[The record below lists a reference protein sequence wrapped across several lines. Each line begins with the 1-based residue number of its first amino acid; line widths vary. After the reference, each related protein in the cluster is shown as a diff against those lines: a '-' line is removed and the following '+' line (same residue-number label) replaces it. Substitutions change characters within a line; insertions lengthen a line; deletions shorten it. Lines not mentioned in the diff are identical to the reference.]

1 MKRYLTYIIPIVVV
15 TVMIGAYYG
24 IPAWYHRYLTQQQP
38 DILTWF
44 VSSASWSTLSGSS
57 IHNTATSDYQAMVS
71 KELSKLTKQT
81 RILLDL
87 YNEDQEPKYLF
98 DLVTSLTDD
107 GAYYT
112 AIYLYQILL
121 QEFPQQATYPSY
133 LKLLLNRGEYTPQ
146 FLTEY
151 QTTINALVAS
161 GMITTQDALFF
172 TSFRT
177 LISGDVDTFYQT
189 VHQLS
194 GDYAPIASDLL
205 ANLTTYSAYKQAPQQ
220 YLWWLFASTLLRH
233 GYYAPA
239 IHLAQQ
245 SLKLNP
251 DYTLGLQI
259 MAYGRLMTHD
269 WDNSK
274 LYLKQLMT
282 LDPVHLITYQRL
294 YGVASYRDGEY
305 RDAVQYLI
313 QVQDKIP
320 NIELLRYIGL
330 SYREL
335 QDFNH
340 LATTYRTILD
350 DEKIDSIDYF
360 EFFDS
365 YRRSVS
371 YTSGMI
377 MSDLVNPLDQYDNVL
392 LADYIV
398 SCTTTIVGR
407 ESYVCDYGRALQSL
421 FTANLDQAMEQM
433 VVIARDHPY
442 DFVYGMIGDLYAI
455 KDQAPTAQVYY
466 RKAIESSYN
475 GWYQRY
481 LSNKIK
487 SLTVDGSETN

>member
-1 MKRYLTYIIPIVVV
+1 MKRYLTYIILVLV
-15 TVMIGAYYG
+15 TAVIIGAYYG
-24 IPAWYHRYLTQQQP
+24 FPVAYDRYITQQQP
-38 DILTWF
+38 DMLTGFVDSSWS
-44 VSSASWSTLSGSS
+44 VSSGNS
-57 IHNTATSDYQAMVS
+57 IHDTKTDEYQSLVAT
-71 KELSKLTKQT
+71 ELPKLTKQT
-81 RILLDL
+81 SALLDL
-87 YNEDQEPKYLF
+87 YNEDKDPKYLF
-98 DLVTSLTDD
+98 DLVASLTDD

-121 QEFPQQATYPSY
+121 KEYPIQAKYPDY

-151 QTTINALVAS
+151 QTTIDTLVAS
-161 GMITTQDALFF
+161 GLITNQDGLFF

-177 LISGDVDTFYQT
+177 LISGDVDAFYQI

-269 WDNSK
+269 RDQAKS
-274 LYLKQLMT
+274 YLTQLMK
-282 LDPVHLITYQRL
+282 LDVTHLITYQRL
-294 YGVASYRDGEY
+294 YGIASYRDWQY
-305 RDAVQYLI
+305 TDTIQYLA
-313 QVQDKIP
+313 QVQEEIP

-335 QDFNH
+335 QDYSH
-340 LATTYRTILD
+340 LATIYRSILQ
-350 DEKIDSIDYF
+350 DSQVDMIDYF
-360 EFFDS
+360 EFFDT
-365 YRRSVS
+365 YRRSIS

-377 MSDLVNPLDQYDNVL
+377 MSDLISPLDQYDNSL
-392 LADYIV
+392 LSDYIV
-398 SCTTTIVGR
+398 SCTTTMVGK
-407 ESYVCDYGRALQSL
+407 ESYLCDYGRAIQSL

-433 VVIARDHPY
+433 VIIARDHPY
-442 DFVYGMIGDLYAI
+442 DFIYGMIWDLYII
-455 KDQAPTAQVYY
+455 KDQLPTAQIYY
-466 RKAIESSYN
+466 QKAILSSYN
-475 GWYQRY
+475 GWYQHY

-487 SLTVDGSETN
+487 SLTVDGSKTN

>member
-1 MKRYLTYIIPIVVV
+1 MKRYLTVIVSALVVIFIIW
-15 TVMIGAYYG
+15 AYYG
-24 IPAWYHRYLTQQQP
+24 IPAWYDWYILRKQP
-38 DILTWF
+38 NILTWF
-44 VSSASWSTLSGSS
+44 ASNMSWSTLSGDS
-57 IHNTATSDYQAMVS
+57 IHDTTTNQYQSAIS
-71 KELSKLTKQT
+71 KELPKLTKQT
-81 RILLDL
+81 RALLDQ
-87 YNEDQEPKYLF
+87 YNKDKDTKYLF

-107 GAYYT
+107 GAYHT

-121 QEFPQQATYPSY
+121 KEYPKQAKYPAY
-133 LKLLLNRGEYTPQ
+133 LKLLLNRGEYTPE

-151 QTTINALVAS
+151 QTTINTLVAS
-161 GMITTQDALFF
+161 WVITTQDWLFF
-172 TSFRT
+172 TSCRT
-177 LISGDVDTFYQT
+177 LISGDVDTFYQI

-194 GDYAPIASDLL
+194 GEYAPIASDLL

-220 YLWWLFASTLLRH
+220 YLRWLFASTLLRH

-269 WDNSK
+269 WDSSK
-274 LYLKQLMT
+274 SYLTQLMV

-294 YGVASYRDGEY
+294 YGIASYRDGEY
-305 RDAVQYLI
+305 RDTVQYLT
-313 QVQDKIP
+313 QVQEKIP

-335 QDFNH
+335 QDFSH
-340 LATTYRTILD
+340 LATTYRMILND
-350 DEKIDSIDYF
+350 KNIDSVDYF
-360 EFFDS
+360 EFFDT
-365 YRRSVS
+365 YRRLVS
-371 YTSGMI
+371 YSSGMV
-377 MSDLVNPLDQYDNVL
+377 MSDLINPLDQYDKIL
-392 LADYIV
+392 ISDYIA
-398 SCTTTIVGR
+398 SCTTKIVDKQ
-407 ESYVCDYGRALQSL
+407 SYLCDYGRALQLL
-421 FTANLDQAMEQM
+421 FTANLDQAMDQM

-442 DFVYGMIGDLYAI
+442 DFVYGMIGDLYVI
-455 KDQAPTAQVYY
+455 KDQIPTAQIYY

-475 GWYQRY
+475 GWYQNY